1 MVKSVK
7 QFIQFIENHNLSIY
21 ILISV
26 FVYLDI
32 IDTEIN
38 IITAYMTFLVYMN
51 NGKLARVNIKHKYKI
66 IVSMLT
72 LHYSSEKLSKVNN
85 NNIEYK

>member
-1 MVKSVK
+1 
-7 QFIQFIENHNLSIY
+7 
-21 ILISV
+21 
-26 FVYLDI
+26 
-32 IDTEIN
+32 
-38 IITAYMTFLVYMN
+38 MTFLVYMN
-51 NGKLARVNIKHKYKI
+51 NGKLAKVNIKHKYKI